1 MGDTTPRSGV
11 NAPQMLADALLRSLT
26 GTSAVLRVSNTNVTS
41 SKSELGLVD
50 TAFADISV
58 GPVAMRKLRPERQ
71 DSDSAQW
78 ELLVSAT
85 SVERQVNS
93 LELATALA
101 LFELTLT
108 VTVSGQS
115 YLIDSFTSNEAFG
128 QVYLYRLLLR
138 EAKRQAV

>member
-1 MGDTTPRSGV
+1 
-11 NAPQMLADALLRSLT
+11 MLADALLRSLT